1 VNATKR
7 EERSRLAVILQ
18 RLAPDLAAE
27 LGKVEDVRD
36 LPREV
41 REAIV
46 DVLGHEC
53 AERGLDR
60 DEELNAHGR
69 EIEALIEGLGL
80 DD

>member
-1 VNATKR
+1 MTTTKR

-27 LGKVEDVRD
+27 LAKVEDVRE

-53 AERGLDR
+53 AQRGLDR
-60 DEELNAHGR
+60 DEELNSYGR
-69 EIEALIEGLGL
+69 EIEALVESLGL
-80 DD
+80 DE

>member
-1 VNATKR
+1 VTTTKR

-27 LGKVEDVRD
+27 LAKVEDVRE

-53 AERGLDR
+53 AQRGLDR
-60 DEELNAHGR
+60 DEELNSYGR
-69 EIEALIEGLGL
+69 EIEALVESLGL
-80 DD
+80 DE